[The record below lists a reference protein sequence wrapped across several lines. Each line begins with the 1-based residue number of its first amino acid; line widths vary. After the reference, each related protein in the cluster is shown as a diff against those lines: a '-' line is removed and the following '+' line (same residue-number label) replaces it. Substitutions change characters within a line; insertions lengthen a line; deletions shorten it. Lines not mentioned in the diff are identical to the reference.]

1 MFSVNSIAPT
11 LRFFLGRPLLALEWS
26 AAPFFFLPGFDW
38 PVDGFH
44 RPRLSAVRRD
54 GLSPPGYL
62 RFLGDRKYQLSSA
75 PLSSYL
81 PA

>member
-1 MFSVNSIAPT
+1 VFSVNLTAPT
-11 LRFFLGRPLLALEWS
+11 LRFFLGPLFALEWP
-26 AAPFFFLPGFDW
+26 AAPFFPGFDW

-44 RPRLSAVRRD
+44 RPRLSAVRRV

-62 RFLGDRKYQLSSA
+62 RLLGDRKYQLSSA

-81 PA
+81 SV

>member
-11 LRFFLGRPLLALEWS
+11 LRFFLGPLFALA
-26 AAPFFFLPGFDW
+26 PGFDW